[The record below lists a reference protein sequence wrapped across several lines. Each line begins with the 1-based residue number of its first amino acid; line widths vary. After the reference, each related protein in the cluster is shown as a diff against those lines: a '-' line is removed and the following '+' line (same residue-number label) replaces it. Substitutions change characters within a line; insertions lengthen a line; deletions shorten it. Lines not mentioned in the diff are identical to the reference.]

1 MDSISQKPYISI
13 LTATYNRRKTLNRT
27 YLSIL
32 ENTKYNEKIEWLI
45 MDDGST
51 DDTEELVR
59 TFENTP
65 LLEIRYYKQE
75 NKGKMFAINE
85 LVKKARGIY
94 TMDLD
99 SDDFLA
105 KDAIKKIK
113 ENCFILD
120 NIYAFAF
127 LKSYTNKKI
136 IGKKFQAPG
145 ISTKMFNVAFVEG
158 DEGEKALVFNTNIR
172 KKYNHKLEKNEKF
185 ITEGRLYNEM
195 DKKYEI
201 FPFNEVIQLCEYQK
215 DGYTKNIKNVFEKNP
230 FGYYEYFKQLL
241 EFDYSSVPLKKRIY
255 VIKHYILFSYIS
267 GEKIEYRKIRNNEN
281 KLLVFILNVPG
292 RIIAQIKKFKTL
304 EEQRREVEEE
314 KIYNDFNKI
323 EEKWNT
329 QEINLKREMQ
339 IKNYQYDIDSKKEE
353 YKKIPFNIK
362 IKEEK
367 PKINDNMEQ
376 YLLDKDPYNDNY
388 EMGYEETNNNYN
400 KEIYYGEQLNEI
412 ETLENEIKEE
422 EKKFKYIQK
431 EENQSNKKSIFSK
444 IMDTDNIPIIDEM
457 EYLEELEEERKEI
470 EKKKELIRELKDK
483 QSISKRVD
491 DLIKK
496 ARERK

>member
-1 MDSISQKPYISI
+1 
-13 LTATYNRRKTLNRT
+13 
-27 YLSIL
+27 
-32 ENTKYNEKIEWLI
+32 
-45 MDDGST
+45 
-51 DDTEELVR
+51 
-59 TFENTP
+59 
-65 LLEIRYYKQE
+65 
-75 NKGKMFAINE
+75 
-85 LVKKARGIY
+85 
-94 TMDLD
+94 
-99 SDDFLA
+99 
-105 KDAIKKIK
+105 
-113 ENCFILD
+113 
-120 NIYAFAF
+120 
-127 LKSYTNKKI
+127 
-136 IGKKFQAPG
+136 
-145 ISTKMFNVAFVEG
+145 
-158 DEGEKALVFNTNIR
+158 
-172 KKYNHKLEKNEKF
+172 
-185 ITEGRLYNEM
+185 
-195 DKKYEI
+195 
-201 FPFNEVIQLCEYQK
+201 
-215 DGYTKNIKNVFEKNP
+215 
-230 FGYYEYFKQLL
+230 
-241 EFDYSSVPLKKRIY
+241 
-255 VIKHYILFSYIS
+255 
-267 GEKIEYRKIRNNEN
+267 
-281 KLLVFILNVPG
+281 
-292 RIIAQIKKFKTL
+292 
-304 EEQRREVEEE
+304 
-314 KIYNDFNKI
+314 
-323 EEKWNT
+323 
-329 QEINLKREMQ
+329 MQ

-431 EENQSNKKSIFSK
+431 EENQSNKKSILSK

>member
-1 MDSISQKPYISI
+1 M
-13 LTATYNRRKTLNRT
+13 
-27 YLSIL
+27 
-32 ENTKYNEKIEWLI
+32 
-45 MDDGST
+45 
-51 DDTEELVR
+51 
-59 TFENTP
+59 
-65 LLEIRYYKQE
+65 
-75 NKGKMFAINE
+75 
-85 LVKKARGIY
+85 
-94 TMDLD
+94 
-99 SDDFLA
+99 
-105 KDAIKKIK
+105 
-113 ENCFILD
+113 
-120 NIYAFAF
+120 
-127 LKSYTNKKI
+127 
-136 IGKKFQAPG
+136 
-145 ISTKMFNVAFVEG
+145 
-158 DEGEKALVFNTNIR
+158 
-172 KKYNHKLEKNEKF
+172 
-185 ITEGRLYNEM
+185 
-195 DKKYEI
+195 
-201 FPFNEVIQLCEYQK
+201 
-215 DGYTKNIKNVFEKNP
+215 
-230 FGYYEYFKQLL
+230 
-241 EFDYSSVPLKKRIY
+241 
-255 VIKHYILFSYIS
+255 
-267 GEKIEYRKIRNNEN
+267 
-281 KLLVFILNVPG
+281 
-292 RIIAQIKKFKTL
+292 KKFKTL
-304 EEQRREVEEE
+304 EEQRKEVEEE

-367 PKINDNMEQ
+367 PKINDNMGQ

-431 EENQSNKKSIFSK
+431 EENQSNKKSILSK